1 MRKSN
6 KSLRREAILDI
17 IENKSIGK
25 QEELAIEL
33 KAIGINITQ
42 ATLSRDLREM
52 NIVRKKTE
60 NKEDKYTFIIDEEVT
75 NRCQKI
81 FKIAVT
87 NIFIQEYFISVN
99 TLSGMADVVGELID
113 RLRDKRIAGTIARH
127 NNILVL
133 CRGGNAAKQIFKEL
147 NSLRV

>member
-1 MRKSN
+1 MGKSN

-17 IENKSIGK
+17 IENKCIGK

-33 KAIGINITQ
+33 RATGINITQ

-52 NIVRKKTE
+52 NIVRKSLE
-60 NKEDKYTFIIDEEVT
+60 NNEHKYIVVIDEEVT

-81 FKIAVT
+81 FKVAVI
-87 NIFIQEYFISVN
+87 NIFVQEYFVSVN

-113 RLRDKRIAGTIARH
+113 RLEDKRIAGTIASN

-133 CRGGNAAKQIFKEL
+133 CRGVSAAKQVFKEL
-147 NSLRV
+147 NSLRL